1 MDLGMIRDVRV
12 NDNWVRFTVVLPFMN
27 VPIKDQ
33 IVSEARAAVEGL
45 PGVKEVDVELAEM
58 TQKERTHFMAAQEK
72 RVGLAERFN
81 RIQHVIAVVSG
92 KGGVG
97 KSLVAGL
104 LAVALKRED
113 HQVGVLDADITGPS
127 IPKMFFPTR
136 RHPGNSP
143 LGIVPVESETGI
155 KVMSINL
162 LLPSEDEAVIWRG
175 PLISTAI
182 KQFWGDVVWGDLDCL
197 IVDLPPGTA
206 DASLTVMQAI
216 PLDGVV
222 LVTSPQDLA
231 AMVVKKAASMARTM
245 GVPILGIV
253 ENMSYV
259 VCPDTGR
266 RLEVFGPSKGGLRLG
281 GGAGGFRGPDPG
293 QLLPL
298 SYGLPVRCL
307 RPPCGHA
314 TGVAASGSFPA
325 ADLRRGGAARGHSWG
340 HFLDCGSGFA
350 GPGRIC
356 CSPIRPGG
364 QDTGDTPGLETCARG
379 GEANA
384 DLRVPMFGVWG
395 EVREAG
401 ALRHLDI

>member
-1 MDLGMIRDVRV
+1 
-12 NDNWVRFTVVLPFMN
+12 
-27 VPIKDQ
+27 
-33 IVSEARAAVEGL
+33 
-45 PGVKEVDVELAEM
+45 
-58 TQKERTHFMAAQEK
+58 
-72 RVGLAERFN
+72 
-81 RIQHVIAVVSG
+81 
-92 KGGVG
+92 
-97 KSLVAGL
+97 VAGL

-127 IPKMFFPTR
+127 IPKMFFPTQ

-182 KQFWGDVVWGDLDCL
+182 KQFWGDVVWGDLDYL

-266 RLEVFGPSKGGLRLG
+266 RLEVFGSSKAGMMAAQLGAPLLGRL
-281 GGAGGFRGPDPG
+281 PIDPQIA
-293 QLLPL
+293 QL
-298 SYGLPVRCL
+298 C
-307 RPPCGHA
+307 
-314 TGVAASGSFPA
+314 
-325 ADLRRGGAARGHSWG
+325 DE
-340 HFLDCGSGFA
+340 
-350 GPGRIC
+350 GRIEEYQ
-356 CSPIRPGG
+356 SEAFAAIARQLVEMAPRPKRPLFY
-364 QDTGDTPGLETCARG
+364 QP
-379 GEANA
+379 
-384 DLRVPMFGVWG
+384 
-395 EVREAG
+395 
-401 ALRHLDI
+401 